1 VTTWSRFLF
10 HSFGLSA
17 GVPALLWCSSLV
29 LGIFAINRREITQ
42 LSASQQRHIME
53 SESSKKYS
61 TSAENI
67 KDSSLLQ

>member
-1 VTTWSRFLF
+1 
-10 HSFGLSA
+10 
-17 GVPALLWCSSLV
+17 VPALLWCSSLV

>member
-1 VTTWSRFLF
+1 
-10 HSFGLSA
+10 
-17 GVPALLWCSSLV
+17 V

-53 SESSKKYS
+53 SESSKQYS